1 MEKVVAR
8 KNVPTRS
15 KEVFWTNIVF
25 DVSIMV
31 STSKKLWIKEHYFTL
46 TGKDFVAFVLVVETI
61 TEIRKNQIF

>member
-8 KNVPTRS
+8 ENVPTRS
-15 KEVFWTNIVF
+15 KEVFWTKIVF

>member
-1 MEKVVAR
+1 MEKAVAR
-8 KNVPTRS
+8 KTVPTRS
-15 KEVFWTNIVF
+15 KEVFFKKIVLH
-25 DVSIMV
+25 VSIMV